1 MCKVMTRVMTLSTS
15 ARHGHDSS
23 HYPRK
28 IQHAQTLEHVV
39 MKPRETCMNAHVEVI
54 TLEPLQDMIMKFVSA
69 EDVELTCRC
78 IHL

>member
-1 MCKVMTRVMTLSTS
+1 MCKVMTLVITLTAH

-23 HYPRK
+23 HDPRK

-54 TLEPLQDMIMKFVSA
+54 TLEPLQDMIMNFVST
-69 EDVELTCRC
+69 EDVELT
-78 IHL
+78 LPKE